1 MKMLRNIAIAY
12 AIFAVAY
19 AYEDDHDD
27 HWDDD
32 HEEGTDFWGFLK
44 LLNRFVAHTFMY
56 DT

>member
-1 MKMLRNIAIAY
+1 MLRNIAIAY

-19 AYEDDHDD
+19 AYEDDHDE